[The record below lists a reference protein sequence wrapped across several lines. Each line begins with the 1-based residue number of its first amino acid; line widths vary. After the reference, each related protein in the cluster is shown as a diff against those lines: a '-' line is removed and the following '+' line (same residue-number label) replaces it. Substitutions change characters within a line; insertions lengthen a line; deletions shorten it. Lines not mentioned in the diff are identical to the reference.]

1 MEKGKI
7 CFITSIISLV
17 LCLFFIGIFVY
28 LLKFADNVSRSM
40 SLTFG
45 TISII
50 AFVAFLGFYIS
61 FVILASKKEN
71 NF

>member
-17 LCLFFIGIFVY
+17 LCLFFIGTFVY

-40 SLTFG
+40 ALTFG
-45 TISII
+45 IMSII
-50 AFVAFLGFYIS
+50 AFVTFLGFYIS
-61 FVILASKKEN
+61 FVVLTLKKGK
-71 NF
+71 

>member
-17 LCLFFIGIFVY
+17 LCLFFIGTFVY

-40 SLTFG
+40 ALTFG
-45 TISII
+45 IISII

-61 FVILASKKEN
+61 FVVLTLKKEK
-71 NF
+71 

>member
-17 LCLFFIGIFVY
+17 LCLFFVGTFVY
-28 LLKFADNVSRSM
+28 LLKFRDNVSYSM
-40 SLTFG
+40 ALTFG
-45 TISII
+45 IISII

-61 FVILASKKEN
+61 FVILASKKEK
-71 NF
+71 

>member
-17 LCLFFIGIFVY
+17 ISLFFAGVFAF
-28 LLKFADNVSRSM
+28 LLQFEESTTYSAPIA
-40 SLTFG
+40 FG
-45 TISII
+45 TISLI

-61 FVILASKKEN
+61 FVVLASKKEK
-71 NF
+71 

>member
-17 LCLFFIGIFVY
+17 ISLFFVGTSTY
-28 LLKFADNVSRSM
+28 LLQFEGSAMYSAPIV
-40 SLTFG
+40 FG

-61 FVILASKKEN
+61 FVILASKKEK
-71 NF
+71 